1 MGRFQKPPGLAMP
14 YDMAPQEFE
23 SFGGV
28 EMQAEKHDQSQSV
41 VEMRSS
47 L

>member
-1 MGRFQKPPGLAMP
+1 MGRFQKPPGLAIP
-14 YDMAPQEFE
+14 YDMTAEEFE
-23 SFGGV
+23 SFSGV

-41 VEMRSS
+41 FEMRSS